1 MPQKTKIYMNGR
13 QIRVFISSTFRDM
26 TAERDYL
33 INRVFASVRLEAERR
48 RVAII
53 PVDLRWGIT
62 ESEAST
68 GRTASLCLDQI
79 DNSRPFFI
87 GLVGHRYGWCPTH
100 HDVAQAADRRPRVAL
115 YVDQGMSM
123 TEIEMQYGV
132 LDHNPDDNIEAL
144 FMLKKD
150 TSTDIAEPQI
160 EVLRQK
166 IMHAEPDRTFWYS
179 DLDQLGA
186 RVRKTLLDL
195 LDKYYPLDDFDDT
208 HHNIEALW
216 AQAHHNEPLY
226 IEPDHEMFAV
236 PNDNSSHGSLTIYT
250 AEQGQGKSAAAAHR
264 ALQLNGSHDAAVIYL
279 RCDTDLY
286 DQNSKTMTAML
297 RRQLTELAA
306 TPNAF
311 NDNTPLYE
319 LTKQAVAN
327 QSSKGRRLYMVL
339 DAPERLK
346 DLPEKELLADIL
358 GQTVCNGAYAEVFA
372 DTQSHLAKD
381 ADFYTFKDAQ
391 EKARIIKLATL
402 DIDARARY
410 IERYLDT
417 YGKKLPQDMVRHLA
431 GTEIPMQR
439 LRFVLDQ
446 IVDYGT
452 FETLPDYISQMLS
465 MHTIDELYLHV
476 LHRATTVLPKDQMLR
491 LFAVLSAITVGLPEQ
506 TLWHDILGWTPL
518 RWAEAQGML
527 RTVLRSSYKG
537 IVPVDSNLRAIM
549 VRLVGDDNVLKARRD
564 IARALKG
571 TETHII
577 ERAMQ
582 LYLTDDHEGLWQL
595 LVDDAELFTLISE
608 GYQNWTFEMVESFLL
623 DDPVRFS
630 ISPLA
635 DALAQELKG
644 ARPGTPMSKA
654 ITSIAVLI
662 LQYNRRAD
670 FCNAELGLNIL
681 QTFAGHFSSKQYMDV
696 IGVLFDMIS
705 PQQRLQM
712 LDRDEPWYCAL
723 LADIYLDASKFDDAF
738 QAVRRGF
745 HSLKKD
751 DNGKY
756 VSPTVAVDLH
766 TQLAYCLQDSN
777 DIENAERMLDYT
789 DDICFK
795 ADDAVL
801 YARVQAAR
809 AVIRFVW
816 TIRHDRDNQEAFMPA
831 YESMASAVTNAES
844 NLPLSHPLVLSI
856 HRIYAQMLLVER
868 GPQVAYTYW
877 GASLNHLRPSLTN
890 DTLLFEHDIPA
901 WLIIYAGLNATQWAS
916 LITDF
921 YALREQDDVWLPQA
935 LLWNETLAACCECD
949 ERDTPHGNQLFER
962 RDNALAKFE
971 NTSDTATMPSTSELT
986 SIVHLLQPMLTLK
999 FNLAVF
1005 SQAFKNL
1012 GGTTDGGLAQAWH
1025 AFVNA
1030 IQKFD
1035 IEGMQLHYIPDLD
1048 QWFETLGGNRTL
1060 FYMYTQLVLA
1070 YHSLKCNNAELMA
1083 DCRLTNYEGVLD
1095 AIEADDCPDD
1105 LAMAVVS
1112 IIECLVTIQNTC
1124 NELYQVFKLHQ
1135 CLAGVDSAD

>member
-1 MPQKTKIYMNGR
+1 MDTYMNGR

-33 INRVFASVRLEAERR
+33 INRVFASLRLEAERH

-53 PVDLRWGIT
+53 PIDLRWGIT
-62 ESEAST
+62 EAEAST

-79 DNSRPFFI
+79 DKSRPFFI

-100 HDVAQAADRRPRVAL
+100 HDVAQAADRRQRVAL

-132 LDHNPDDNIEAL
+132 LDHNPDDNIESL

-150 TSTDIAEPQI
+150 TFTDTVEPQI
-160 EVLRQK
+160 EALRQK

-179 DLDQLGA
+179 DLEQLGE

-195 LDKYYPLDDFDDT
+195 LEKYYPLDDFDDT

-216 AQAHHNEPLY
+216 AQAHHNEPFY
-226 IEPDHEMFAV
+226 IEPVHAMFAA
-236 PNDNSSHGSLTIYT
+236 PGDNSRGSLTIYT

-264 ALQLNGSHDAAVIYL
+264 ALQLNGSHEAAVIYL

-286 DQNSKTMTAML
+286 EQNSRTMTAML
-297 RRQLTELAA
+297 RRQLTELTA

-311 NDNTPLYE
+311 YEDTPLYK

-327 QSSKGRRLYMVL
+327 QNSKGRRLYVVL
-339 DAPERLK
+339 DAPDCLE
-346 DLPEKELLADIL
+346 DLPVEELMSDIL
-358 GQTVCNGAYAEVFA
+358 GQTVCNGVYAEVFVDA
-372 DTQSHLAKD
+372 QSVLAKD
-381 ADFYTFKDAQ
+381 ADLYTFKDAQ

-402 DIDARARY
+402 NIDSRARY
-410 IERYLDT
+410 TEHYLDT
-417 YGKKLPQDMVRHLA
+417 YGKKLPQDMVLHLA
-431 GTEIPMQR
+431 GTKMPMQR

-446 IVDYGT
+446 IVDFGT
-452 FETLPDYISQMLS
+452 FETLPDHISQMLS
-465 MHTIDELYLHV
+465 MHTMDDLYMHV
-476 LHRATTVLPKDQMLR
+476 LHRATTVLPKEQMLR

-518 RWAEAQGML
+518 LWAEAQGML
-527 RTVLRSSYKG
+527 RTMLRTNNKG
-537 IVPVDSNLRAIM
+537 IVPVDSNLCAIM

-608 GYQNWTFEMVESFLL
+608 GYQSWTFEMVESFLL
-623 DDPVRFS
+623 DNPVRFS

-644 ARPGTPMSKA
+644 VRPGTPMSKA
-654 ITSIAVLI
+654 ITGIAVLI
-662 LQYNRRAD
+662 LQYNHRAD
-670 FCNAELGLNIL
+670 FCNAELSLNIL
-681 QTFAGHFSSKQYMDV
+681 QTFAGHFSSNQYMDV
-696 IGVLFDMIS
+696 IGVLLDMIL
-705 PQQRLQM
+705 PQQRLKM
-712 LDRDEPWYCAL
+712 LNRDEPWYCSL
-723 LADIYLDASKFDDAF
+723 LAGIFIDAGKFDDAF
-738 QAVRRGF
+738 QTVRRGF
-745 HSLKKD
+745 HSLKKG
-751 DNGKY
+751 DNGEY
-756 VSPTVAVDLH
+756 VSLTVAVNLH
-766 TQLAYCLQDSN
+766 IQLAYCLQDSN
-777 DIENAERMLDYT
+777 EIENAERVLDYT

-816 TIRHDRDNQEAFMPA
+816 AIRHDRDNQDAFMPA
-831 YESMASAVTNAES
+831 YESMANAVSNVES

-890 DTLLFEHDIPA
+890 DTLLFEQDIPA
-901 WLIIYAGLNATQWAS
+901 WLIFYAGLNATQWAS

-921 YALREQDDVWLPQA
+921 YTLRNQDDVWLPQA
-935 LLWNETLAACCECD
+935 LLWNETLASCFECD
-949 ERDTPHGNQLFER
+949 ERETPRGNQLFER
-962 RDNALAKFE
+962 RNDALAKFE
-971 NTSDTATMPSTSELT
+971 DTSDTATMPSASELI
-986 SIVHLLQPMLTLK
+986 SIVQLLQPMLTRK

-1005 SQAFKNL
+1005 SQTFKHL
-1012 GGTTDGGLAQAWH
+1012 GGTTDGDLAQAWH

-1030 IQKFD
+1030 IKKFD
-1035 IEGMQLHYIPDLD
+1035 IEGMQLHYIPDLG

-1060 FYMYTQLVLA
+1060 FYMCTQLVLA
-1070 YHSLKCNNAELMA
+1070 YRSLKCQNAGLMA
-1083 DCRLTNYEGVLD
+1083 DCRLTDYDGLLD
-1095 AIEADDCPDD
+1095 AVEVVDCPDD
-1105 LAMAVVS
+1105 LAMVVVS

-1135 CLAGVDSAD
+1135 YLAGVDSAD